1 MVSTLITH
9 VPSTTLH
16 LLAGAFIMFA
26 FFGKKEYTI
35 KQRALIMSLGFIVLI
50 PDIPKF
56 LGTTAFHSLIGL
68 PFLSLLL
75 AILIQKWTRTKY
87 WYSLLATF
95 TTFMGG
101 ALLIDWIGNGSR
113 LFSPLSNK
121 NYAFTLLKQELLLI
135 LLMTAVLLIVLKTS
149 NKLVLTAGLLVA
161 LSFLSLKAYGKL
173 ELQSY
178 LRNQVQTAP
187 IEWIDVEPHGLLGNQ
202 WEFVVM
208 AHDKKI
214 RGTASL
220 LGSDVNITSRMK

>member
-16 LLAGAFIMFA
+16 LLASAFIMYA
-26 FFGKKEYTI
+26 FFGKKEYTM

-50 PDIPKF
+50 PDVPKF
-56 LGTTAFHSLIGL
+56 LGTTALHSLISL

-75 AILIQKWTRTKY
+75 AFLIQKWTKTKY

-95 TTFMGG
+95 TTFMAG

-113 LFSPLSNK
+113 LFSPLLNK
-121 NYAFTLLKQELLLI
+121 NYAFTLLKHELLLI
-135 LLMTAVLLIVLKTS
+135 LLLTAVLLIVLKTS
-149 NKLVLTAGLLVA
+149 NKVILTTGLLVA

-178 LRNQVQTAP
+178 LRNQVQSAP
-187 IEWIDVEPHGLLGNQ
+187 IEWIDVKPHGLLGSN

-208 AHDKKI
+208 AEDKKI

-220 LGSDVNITSRMK
+220 LGNDVKVTSRFQ

>member
-1 MVSTLITH
+1 LVSTLITH
-9 VPSTTLH
+9 VPSTSLH
-16 LLAGAFIMFA
+16 LLAGAFIMYA
-26 FFGKKEYTI
+26 FFGKKEDTL
-35 KQRALIMSLGFIVLI
+35 KHRALIMSLGFIVLV

-56 LGTTAFHSLIGL
+56 LGTTAFHSLISL

-87 WYSLLATF
+87 WYSLLATL

-113 LFSPLSNK
+113 LFSPLSDK
-121 NYAFTLLKQELLLI
+121 NYAFTLLKHEMLLI
-135 LLMTAVLLIVLKTS
+135 LLMAAVLVIVLKTG
-149 NKLVLTAGLLVA
+149 NKLILTIGLLSV

-173 ELQSY
+173 EVQSY
-178 LRNQVQTAP
+178 LRNQIQAAP
-187 IEWIDVEPHGLLGNQ
+187 IELINVEPHGLWGHE
-202 WEFVVM
+202 WKFVVI

-220 LGSDVNITSRMK
+220 LGRKVKITSRMK